1 MQRKKVICFSLLCS
15 FLLHALILFSCSLHI
30 EAKGTPVIY
39 SWLSV
44 IREGDLFFE
53 KKDFDLPQGASFPS
67 GHLRHDYFFQPK
79 LTSEAYFKKKVNDSL
94 DFPFAD
100 TLDLEIEP
108 TLAKSTDA
116 YFYLWEQNTGFSSQE
131 EEIVPYNIYVSSH
144 GKVLL
149 VYPEKL
155 PVNSHGNLY
164 LQEYIREAAFFVNDR
179 FLWTKLEAVVK

>member
-15 FLLHALILFSCSLHI
+15 FLLHALILFSCSFQI
-30 EAKGTPVIY
+30 EAKGTPLIY

-44 IREGDLFFE
+44 IRDGDLFLKE
-53 KKDFDLPQGASFPS
+53 KDFDLPQGASFPS
-67 GHLRHDYFFQPK
+67 GHLRRDYFSQPK
-79 LTSEAYFKKKVNDSL
+79 STSKAYFKEKVNDILDSL
-94 DFPFAD
+94 LAD
-100 TLDLEIEP
+100 ALDSEIKP
-108 TLAKSTDA
+108 ISAKSTNA
-116 YFYLWEQNTGFSSQE
+116 YFYLWEQNTRFSSQE